1 MISTKKKKICF
12 VAWQIFLHDRGFAEL
27 VRMLM
32 PRHTYCTE
40 SAAGTALSLLRT
52 SISTSS
58 KIRRTCV
65 GEEGT
70 VLSRMF
76 LSTPV
81 NVYDLVAGVR
91 EQASASR
98 LKPRPGPKLPREG
111 GEA

>member
-1 MISTKKKKICF
+1 M
-12 VAWQIFLHDRGFAEL
+12 
-27 VRMLM
+27 
-32 PRHTYCTE
+32 
-40 SAAGTALSLLRT
+40 
-52 SISTSS
+52 
-58 KIRRTCV
+58 